1 MQKIFHTQIFACGSK
16 FAGCEKGMVF
26 LMKDK
31 KFIKEKKLICDQK
44 LIYDQLERDLFQMAG
59 REKMIAPVSL
69 DEKINDILVGLPKQH
84 KIFRMTWRKSVILA
98 AALIATFS
106 LTVTAAVSV
115 IRQRMEAMNEQEME
129 EYFLQIYTTKVGS
142 DNYNRP
148 YMDVEKARMKE
159 LRISYENGTFPDGI
173 LTMIGAPEE
182 YKGKGVA
189 FYGETTT
196 FFFPDREMS
205 DEELLQI
212 IDFMYKR
219 DYSLQA
225 MNDKI
230 EAGEI
235 AFPEEAIAE
244 EREKEP
250 VATEESVLQ
259 SEAVYD
265 PAQELTIPYTG
276 DLEIRNMAMGQNC
289 IFLTGWNAIHTM
301 EIGSSDSKLFFD
313 DFDTKTDVTALY
325 QDKKGDIYIALMERT
340 DDEDYG
346 AVMGDEKYKKSLW
359 ILSAEGSVKKKID
372 LSSYG
377 EEMYGAVSRMV
388 VDDEGYIYLRG
399 TMMKDILMVFDK
411 DGNYVKNITSDL
423 ECAYAPHPAAGLGIG
438 KDGRVYTQVEAGDM
452 ETNHMGIAAVN
463 LEKGIIEDI
472 HMDIVPED
480 TIMLDIIAPG
490 ADTDFVFWGF
500 DGIFT
505 YNMGEESAVN
515 ILPAYEAPCAWEG
528 CEYCALPDGRIVFL
542 DCTEYRIEN
551 EAIAHRIP
559 GKCCFYYK
567 SGLRNR

>member
-1 MQKIFHTQIFACGSK
+1 
-16 FAGCEKGMVF
+16 
-26 LMKDK
+26 MKDR
-31 KFIKEKKLICDQK
+31 ELEQK
-44 LIYDQLERDLFQMAG
+44 LFQMAG
-59 REKMIAPVSL
+59 REKLIPPVSL
-69 DEKINDILVGLPKQH
+69 EQKINDILDDLPKQH
-84 KIFRMTWRKSVILA
+84 RAFRMTWKRSVILA
-98 AALIATFS
+98 AALIAMFS
-106 LTVTAAVSV
+106 FTVTAAVSAW
-115 IRQRMEAMNEQEME
+115 RQRMEAMNEQEME
-129 EYFLQIYTTKVGS
+129 AYFLQLYTGKAGV

-148 YMDVEKARMKE
+148 YTDAEKARLKE
-159 LRISYENGTFPDGI
+159 LRVSYEEGAFPDGL
-173 LTMIGAPEE
+173 LTMISAPEE

-205 DEELLQI
+205 DEELLRI

-235 AFPEEAIAE
+235 AFPKEEIVR
-244 EREKEP
+244 EREKERE
-250 VATEESVLQ
+250 VTKEFVLQ
-259 SEAVYD
+259 SEAVHD

-276 DLEIRNMAMGQNC
+276 DLEIRHMAMGQNS

-313 DFDTKTDVTALY
+313 DFDRKTDVTALY
-325 QDKKGDIYIALMERT
+325 QDKKGDVYAALLEST
-340 DDEDYG
+340 DGEDG
-346 AVMGDEKYKKSLW
+346 KAIMGDEKYQVSLW

-372 LSSYG
+372 LSPFEDRISG
-377 EEMYGAVSRMV
+377 VIRRMV

-399 TMMKDILMVFDK
+399 TWMKDLLVVLDRE
-411 DGNYVKNITSDL
+411 GNYVKNITSDL

-438 KDGRVYTQVEAGDM
+438 RDGRVYTQVDAGDM
-452 ETNHMGIAAVN
+452 ETHFRRGIAAVN
-463 LEKGIIEDI
+463 LEKGSIEDVQL
-472 HMDIVPED
+472 DIVPED
-480 TIMLDIIAPG
+480 TVMLDLIAPG
-490 ADTDFVFWGF
+490 ADTDFVFWGY

-515 ILPAYEAPCAWEG
+515 ILPAYEAPCQWEG

-542 DCTEYRIEN
+542 DCTEYRTEN
-551 EAIAHRIP
+551 EGAVHRIP
-559 GKCCFYYK
+559 EKTCFYYQ